1 MAGRPAHF
9 ENEADLKSK
18 IDEYF
23 QYIEGEFEIIEGVNN
38 EGEAY
43 KERICLREPENAT
56 ITGLALFL
64 GFESRQSVYDY
75 EKNGEFS
82 YTIKK
87 ARLHV
92 ENSYEKALL
101 SKNSTGAIFALKNF
115 GWSDKQE
122 IDHTTKGQSLN
133 DKADLSKLTDE
144 ELRIRAEIDRKSY
157 GS

>member
-9 ENEADLKSK
+9 DNEEELKSK

-23 QYIEGEFEIIEGVNN
+23 EYIQGEYTDITNRDDEGEP
-38 EGEAY
+38 Y
-43 KERICLREPENAT
+43 TERIWTREPEDAT
-56 ITGLALFL
+56 ITGLALYL

-82 YTIKK
+82 YTIKR

-92 ENSYEKALL
+92 ENTYEKALL
-101 SKNSTGAIFALKNF
+101 SKYATGAIFALKNF

-122 IDHTTKGQSLN
+122 VDHKS
-133 DKADLSKLTDE
+133 TDGTMSPKT
-144 ELRIRAEIDRKSY
+144 EIVVVSSGVPIASSEKDVS
-157 GS
+157 GV